1 MNESWHF
8 FDSTDKWTQFAG
20 KHISIVLEWWLQT
33 LFHKD
38 RNIRDF
44 GVAHQ

>member
-8 FDSTDKWTQFAG
+8 FDSNDKWTHFAG
-20 KHISIVLEWWLQT
+20 KQWLQT
-33 LFHKD
+33 QFHKD